1 MTRPLTDALAAPPLS
16 QEAGARP
23 LMASSERPQPGDV
36 AGWFAIQG
44 DNPHTA
50 REWAVAMRKPV
61 EYSLEDLRRR
71 PRRAAELLA
80 PVMDAAL
87 VEHRR
92 HRVARMEDHCWK
104 WMAVL
109 VNPRLWPLS
118 LKALWQGEPV
128 WDYMERTSEWF
139 QVVEAVLVE
148 SGTNVL
154 LGSADAPWRR
164 SARRERPLSDFLTV
178 PASESDADA
187 RAEAEAEDSNTSRVM
202 VLVGVQCRLAVRV
215 HGHPPAKLRPALQL
229 LCQEADRMLEHA
241 QLDTGNRASFIEHL
255 LPRALM
261 KHTPATS
268 PWTLRTAIVLGS
280 IAAFAILG
288 LATYYAKQERTWQHA
303 VRAFSEEPGF
313 QIVGEST
320 SWGKR
325 EIRGLRDPLARD
337 PKVLLKQLDIDPEE
351 VVLKFKA
358 YVSAEEPF
366 MKARKAA
373 GPHPIMARSGKAN
386 EATRN
391 ADEES
396 STERVMEVL
405 ESTHLTF
412 QAGSN
417 ELAGNSKEKLSFIA
431 EQLQHLERVATA
443 NSGALTAEFIVR
455 QSSTSTDDSLWQLR
469 LSTVREKLVKAG
481 VSPLTLRNPT
491 SSPSPSVSSAH
502 AAPDSL
508 SFHLTFDSPSKTP

>member
-1 MTRPLTDALAAPPLS
+1 MTRPLIDALATPPLS

-23 LMASSERPQPGDV
+23 LTGSSERLQPGDV
-36 AGWFAIQG
+36 AGWFALQG
-44 DNPHTA
+44 DNPNTA

-92 HRVARMEDHCWK
+92 HRVARLEDDCWK

-118 LKALWQGEPV
+118 IKALWQGEPV
-128 WDYMERTSEWF
+128 WDYMERASEWF

-164 SARRERPLSDFLTV
+164 TARRERPLSDFLSV
-178 PASESDADA
+178 PASEADADA
-187 RAEAEAEDSNTSRVM
+187 LAEAEAEDSSNSRVM
-202 VLVGVQCRLAVRV
+202 VLVGVHCRLAVRV
-215 HGHPPAKLRPALQL
+215 YGHPPAKLRPALQL
-229 LCQEADRMLEHA
+229 LCQEADRMLERA
-241 QLDTGNRASFIEHL
+241 QLDTGSRTSMIEHL
-255 LPRALM
+255 LQRALM

-268 PWTLRTAIVLGS
+268 PWTMQTAIVLGS
-280 IAAFAILG
+280 IAVMVL
-288 LATYYAKQERTWQHA
+288 LALFTYYAGQERAWQQA
-303 VRAFSEEPGF
+303 VRTFSEEPGF

-337 PKVLLKQLDIDPEE
+337 PKVLLKQLGIDPSD
-351 VVLKFKA
+351 VVLTFKA

-366 MKARKAA
+366 MKARQAA
-373 GPHPIMARSGKAN
+373 GPRPIMAAN
-386 EATRN
+386 SRAAESAKGIH
-391 ADEES
+391 EED
-396 STERVMEVL
+396 STEHVMEVL
-405 ESTHLTF
+405 ESTALTF

-417 ELAGNSKEKLSFIA
+417 ELAGSSAEKLSFIA
-431 EQLQHLERVATA
+431 GQLQHLERVAA
-443 NSGALTAEFIVR
+443 ASSSVLKAELVVR
-455 QSSTSTDDSLWQLR
+455 QSSTTTDESLWQLR
-469 LSTVREKLVKAG
+469 RSTVREKLVKAG
-481 VSPLTLRNPT
+481 VSPLTLRIPTNPT
-491 SSPSPSVSSAH
+491 TPSVSSAH
-502 AAPDSL
+502 APDSL
-508 SFHLTFDSPSKTP
+508 SLHLTFDSPSNTP

>member
-1 MTRPLTDALAAPPLS
+1 
-16 QEAGARP
+16 
-23 LMASSERPQPGDV
+23 MASSERPQPGDV
-36 AGWFAIQG
+36 AGWIALQG
-44 DNPHTA
+44 ENPHTA

-92 HRVARMEDHCWK
+92 HRVARMEDHWWK

-128 WDYMERTSEWF
+128 WDYMERSSEWF

-164 SARRERPLSDFLTV
+164 SARRERPLADFLSV
-178 PASESDADA
+178 PASEADADDL
-187 RAEAEAEDSNTSRVM
+187 AEAEAEDSSNSRVM
-202 VLVGVQCRLAVRV
+202 VLVGVHCRLAVRV
-215 HGHPPAKLRPALQL
+215 YGHPPAKLRPALQL
-229 LCQEADRMLEHA
+229 LCQEADRMLERA
-241 QLDTGNRASFIEHL
+241 QLDTGSRAAMIERL
-255 LPRALM
+255 LQRALM

-268 PWTLRTAIVLGS
+268 PWTVQTAIALGS
-280 IAAFAILG
+280 ITAIAIVALV
-288 LATYYAKQERTWQHA
+288 TYYAQQERAWQQA

-325 EIRGLRDPLARD
+325 ELRGLRDPLARD
-337 PKVLLKQLDIDPEE
+337 PQVLLKQLDIDPDE

-373 GPHPIMARSGKAN
+373 GPHAIMAASPKA
-386 EATRN
+386 EGTEPN
-391 ADEES
+391 ADKEA
-396 STERVMEVL
+396 STERLMEVL

-417 ELAGNSKEKLSFIA
+417 ELAGSSAEKLTFIA
-431 EQLQHLERVATA
+431 DQLQHLERVAA
-443 NSGALTAEFIVR
+443 AGSGVLTAELVVR
-455 QSSTSTDDSLWQLR
+455 RSSTSTDESLWQLR
-469 LSTVREKLVKAG
+469 RSTVREKLVKAG
-481 VSPLTLRNPT
+481 VSPLTLRSPTNP
-491 SSPSPSVSSAH
+491 PAPSVSSAH
-502 AAPDSL
+502 APDSL
-508 SFHLTFDSPSKTP
+508 SLQLTFDSPSNKP